1 MIPLTI
7 YKRCGWEAPDHS
19 LSERE
24 ELEKLRQ
31 FAVDQGASDQALK
44 VLDKLCVGYE
54 SNYYKVSE
62 RRL

>member
-24 ELEKLRQ
+24 ELEKPRQ

>member
-24 ELEKLRQ
+24 ELEKRRQ
-31 FAVDQGASDQALK
+31 FSEDQGANYRSLK
-44 VLDKLCVGYE
+44 VLDEICEEYE
-54 SNYYKVSE
+54 THYYQMN
-62 RRL
+62 